1 MQFKEKV
8 PGAPE
13 TGQKVSILLVLFD
26 LLDNLKNLSKIQSL
40 VTCSPFLATGPKD
53 NCLQIFGQPAINI
66 ALINGTHVCP
76 TRLCWSPR
84 RGPQFSS
91 ALKQGQKF
99 KRQWALI
106 KKKWLHGFFIGLFL
120 SFVICTVLSQT
131 FSDTPENGLPFYSD
145 LYRCNHLSN
154 IIANFGNTSNIML
167 SKRVVGAVR

>member
-1 MQFKEKV
+1 MSGYEKLIMQFKEKV

-76 TRLCWSPR
+76 TRLC
-84 RGPQFSS
+84 
-91 ALKQGQKF
+91 
-99 KRQWALI
+99 
-106 KKKWLHGFFIGLFL
+106 
-120 SFVICTVLSQT
+120 
-131 FSDTPENGLPFYSD
+131 
-145 LYRCNHLSN
+145 
-154 IIANFGNTSNIML
+154 
-167 SKRVVGAVR
+167 